1 MAEHILPNSNL
12 RKPNLRELMRPFRSL
27 VWLGVVL
34 GACGALTSLIPFI
47 GIVELARLFL
57 TPDISDIADA
67 IIPVVFAI
75 VAGLAMGW
83 ICTVIGLWLTHI
95 ADQRMQ
101 AELRRALVRK
111 LGQVPLGW
119 YSEHTSGAVRKAVQD
134 DLDDLH
140 HMVAHHQVELA
151 AAFVLPLAGL
161 GYLSWLDWRLA
172 LLAVLTLPVYL
183 VSYAWMMRG
192 FGEKMQ
198 QLDKD
203 FARVSAAI
211 VEFVHGIAVVKVFSQ
226 TGRAHKNY
234 QQAVE
239 DFSRRYT
246 GWVTPLVRLEAVTSL
261 ALSVPVIMLVS
272 LSGGAWLVV
281 NTGIQPIDV
290 LATTLIAVM
299 IPQTILTLSQGLT
312 AQQKAKAAAG
322 RIDQLLGVAPLAV
335 TSEPKEPK
343 GAGLLFKQVSFA
355 YTQDRPVLSDINLRC
370 RPGSITALVGSSG
383 AGKSTLAKLVPRF
396 YDVTQ
401 GAVLLGG
408 VDVRDI
414 APDNLYRH
422 VGFVLQETQLLAG
435 TVADNLRLGRPDASD
450 QDLEDAARSAC
461 IHEHILSFPQGYQA
475 VIGKDAFFSGGEAQR
490 LSIARTLLADAPV
503 LILDEATAHADPE
516 SEAQIQQAL
525 SCLVRNRTVLVIAHK
540 LHTITGVDQIAV
552 LDGGRLVECGSH
564 RQLLAEGK
572 HYAELWRL
580 YNSAE
585 KNEKAM
591 SGEAQVTSGVSS

>member
-1 MAEHILPNSNL
+1 MAEQILPKSD
-12 RKPNLRELMRPFRSL
+12 LRELMRPFRGL
-27 VWLGVVL
+27 VWLGVAL

-47 GIVELARLFL
+47 GIVELARLL
-57 TPDISDIADA
+57 LAPDISDIAEA
-67 IIPVVFAI
+67 IIPVVLAI

-119 YSEHTSGAVRKAVQD
+119 YSEHTSGAIRKAVQD

-151 AAFVLPLAGL
+151 AAFALPLAGL
-161 GYLSWLDWRLA
+161 GYLFWLDWRLA
-172 LLAVLTLPVYL
+172 LLAVVTLPIYL

-203 FARVSAAI
+203 FGRVSAAI

-226 TGRAHKNY
+226 TGRAHRNY

-246 GWVTPLVRLEAVTSL
+246 SWVTPLVRLEAVTSL

-272 LSGGAWLVV
+272 LGGGAWLVV

-312 AQQKAKAAAG
+312 AQQKAKAAAD
-322 RIDQLLGVAPLAV
+322 RIDHLLAVPPLAV
-335 TSEPKEPK
+335 TSEPKNPK
-343 GAGLLFKQVSFA
+343 DAELVFKQVSFA
-355 YTQDRPVLSDINLRC
+355 YAQDRPVLRDITLRC

-401 GAVLLGG
+401 GAVLLGD

-414 APDNLYRH
+414 DPDNLYRH

-435 TVADNLRLGRPDASD
+435 TVADNLRLGRPGASD
-450 QDLEDAARSAC
+450 QELVDAARSAC
-461 IHEHILSFPQGYQA
+461 IHEKILSFPQGYQA

-540 LHTITGVDQIAV
+540 LHTIAGVDQIAV
-552 LDGGRLVECGSH
+552 LDSGRLVECGTH

-585 KNEKAM
+585 QNEEAM
-591 SGEAQVTSGVSS
+591 NGGAQVISGVSS

>member
-12 RKPNLRELMRPFRSL
+12 RKHNLRELMRPFRSL

-57 TPDISDIADA
+57 APDISDIADA

-151 AAFVLPLAGL
+151 TAFALPLAGL
-161 GYLSWLDWRLA
+161 GYLFWLDWRLA
-172 LLAVLTLPVYL
+172 LLAVVTLPIYL

-203 FARVSAAI
+203 FGRVSAAI

-226 TGRAHKNY
+226 TGRAHRNY

-246 GWVTPLVRLEAVTSL
+246 SWVTPLVRLEAVTSL

-272 LSGGAWLVV
+272 LGGGAWLVV

-312 AQQKAKAAAG
+312 AQQKAKAAAA
-322 RIDQLLGVAPLAV
+322 RIDQLLEVAPLAV

-343 GAGLLFKQVSFA
+343 DAGLLFKQVSFA
-355 YTQDRPVLSDINLRC
+355 YTQDRPVLSDITLRC

-396 YDVTQ
+396 YDVAQ
-401 GAVLLGG
+401 GAVLLGD

-414 APDNLYRH
+414 DPDNLYRH
-422 VGFVLQETQLLAG
+422 VGFVLQETQLLGG

-450 QDLEDAARSAC
+450 QELEDAARSAY

-585 KNEKAM
+585 QSEKAM
-591 SGEAQVTSGVSS
+591 SDEAHATSGVSS